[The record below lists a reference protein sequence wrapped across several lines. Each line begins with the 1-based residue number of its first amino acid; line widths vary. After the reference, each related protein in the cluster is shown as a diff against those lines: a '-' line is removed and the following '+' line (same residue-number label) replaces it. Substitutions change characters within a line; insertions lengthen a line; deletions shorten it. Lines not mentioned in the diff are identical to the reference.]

1 MSQTY
6 VVANQFRIG
15 TSKNKLVAYENN
27 WFTFSSQL
35 HKDEKREKA
44 VDVNLYLVEFLLL
57 HQK

>member
-1 MSQTY
+1 MSQTC

-15 TSKNKLVAYENN
+15 TSKNKLVAYEN

>member
-6 VVANQFRIG
+6 VVANQFRIS
-15 TSKNKLVAYENN
+15 TYEN

-35 HKDEKREKA
+35 YKDEKREKA
-44 VDVNLYLVEFLLL
+44 VDINLYLVEFLLL